1 MSKLTEE
8 IRKQGLYCETCN
20 KPMETT
26 AISEK
31 EAQQILKL
39 IKGVFIQAI
48 DELMPALPDQGF
60 DTYLKHSD
68 VVKTIEDVQ

>member
-31 EAQQILKL
+31 EAQEILKL

-48 DELMPALPDQGF
+48 KKQASPLSKLDAIRA
-60 DTYLKHSD
+60 
-68 VVKTIEDVQ
+68 IEDVQ